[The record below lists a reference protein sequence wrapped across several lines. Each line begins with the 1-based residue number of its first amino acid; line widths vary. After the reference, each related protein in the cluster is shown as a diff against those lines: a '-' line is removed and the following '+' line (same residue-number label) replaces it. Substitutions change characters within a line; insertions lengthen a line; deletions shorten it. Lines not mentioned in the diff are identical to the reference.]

1 MKKRVIGS
9 GVAAAVIATTMALT
23 PTVSDDVVDTS
34 TAIVDEATEI
44 EETAE
49 KTAEDSVEE
58 IKENSADSVE
68 TEKKSETTKTEH
80 IEASLLS
87 YEDYVTEIG
96 YTLDGNNKHSKRLI
110 IDVPDE
116 LSIDIAVLYVNDVEV
131 DTALIPTQPSFFS
144 IPIVFEKLENLEI
157 KLYRMGEQVGSARF
171 IDGILKTN
179 AKAVV

>member
-1 MKKRVIGS
+1 MF
-9 GVAAAVIATTMALT
+9 M
-23 PTVSDDVVDTS
+23 
-34 TAIVDEATEI
+34 
-44 EETAE
+44 
-49 KTAEDSVEE
+49 
-58 IKENSADSVE
+58 
-68 TEKKSETTKTEH
+68 KKSETTKTEH
-80 IEASLLS
+80 IEASLPS

-96 YTLDGNNKHSKRLI
+96 YTLDGDNKHSERLI